1 MHFTDPWFEV
11 GTLLH
16 CLHNFLVLV
25 GQFSEG
31 YSCDVLLGLYMAVHA
46 HGYSERGKKIWALQ
60 LFHGWFRLCIGYT
73 EDERLV
79 PSTHARWLIT
89 GITPVI
95 RSDTPES
102 LELIF
107 PGIHEQYRN

>member
-46 HGYSERGKKIWALQ
+46 HGYSEREKKSVHYNFSMAGSDYVSVIQ
-60 LFHGWFRLCIGYT
+60 RMRGWFPAPMLGG
-73 EDERLV
+73 L
-79 PSTHARWLIT
+79 
-89 GITPVI
+89 
-95 RSDTPES
+95 
-102 LELIF
+102 
-107 PGIHEQYRN
+107 